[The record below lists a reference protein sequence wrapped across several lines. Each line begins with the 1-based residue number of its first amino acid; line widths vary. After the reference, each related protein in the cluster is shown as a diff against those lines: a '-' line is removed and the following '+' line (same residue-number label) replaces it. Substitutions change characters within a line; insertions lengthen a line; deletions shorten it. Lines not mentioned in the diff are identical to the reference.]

1 MELLTIMTLDKYYS
15 IYTANQM
22 YGVNVI
28 YLASNLA

>member
-1 MELLTIMTLDKYYS
+1 MTLDKYYS

-28 YLASNLA
+28 YLASNLARY